1 MIDRSV
7 HGLASFIFVTLS
19 FILGIVVVSLDSPI
33 IGGILSLILI
43 LFFIMIP
50 RQVCR
55 KCPARGDCGHVIMG
69 KLSRRLAPYCADAM
83 GLGDLLIL
91 IVFILPLVVVPQFWL
106 IKYPVFMFLF
116 WVMMLVSA
124 ADILLVICPTCGNT
138 KCPLNKGFS
147 RQ

>member
-1 MIDRSV
+1 MNNRSV
-7 HGLASFIFVTLS
+7 HGLFSLFLVVLS
-19 FILGIVVVSLDSPI
+19 FILGIVVVFLDSPI
-33 IGGILSLILI
+33 IGGLLSLVLV
-43 LFFIMIP
+43 LFFILIP

-91 IVFILPLVVVPQFWL
+91 IIFILPLVIVPQFWL
-106 IKYPVFMFLF
+106 IKYPVFMILF

-124 ADILLVICPTCGNT
+124 ADILLFICPACGNM
-138 KCPLNKGFS
+138 KCPLNKGFK